1 MTTDPQPVTYFSRLD
16 ADECWALVSEAVVGR
31 VAWTSPQGISVVP
44 VNFRL
49 VEGAIVFHTTQ
60 ESFLAG
66 LAVPTQVAF
75 QVDEIDQETATGW
88 SVLVRGLSGPADTL
102 VSSISWLDG
111 GLTVGLAIT
120 ASTIAGRV
128 VSGTFKS

>member
-1 MTTDPQPVTYFSRLD
+1 MTTDPQAVTYFSRLD

-31 VAWTSPQGISVVP
+31 IAWTSPEGISVVP
-44 VNFRL
+44 VNFR
-49 VEGAIVFHTTQ
+49 VIERVIVFHTTQ

-66 LAVPTQVAF
+66 LAVPTEVAF

-88 SVLVRGLSGPADTL
+88 SVLVRGVSGPADTA
-102 VSSISWLDG
+102 VSSISWLEG

-128 VSGTFKS
+128 VSGTVKS

>member
-31 VAWTSPQGISVVP
+31 IAWTSPEGISVVP
-44 VNFRL
+44 VNFRV
-49 VEGAIVFHTTQ
+49 VEGVIVFHTTQ

-66 LAVPTQVAF
+66 LAVPTEVAF

-88 SVLVRGLSGPADTL
+88 SVLVRGLSGPADAA
-102 VSSISWLDG
+102 VSSISWLEG

>member
-31 VAWTSPQGISVVP
+31 IAWTSPEGISVVP
-44 VNFRL
+44 VNFRV
-49 VEGAIVFHTTQ
+49 VEGVIVFHTTQ

-66 LAVPTQVAF
+66 LTVPTEVAF

-88 SVLVRGLSGPADTL
+88 SVLVRGVSGPADTA
-102 VSSISWLDG
+102 VSSISWLEG

-128 VSGTFKS
+128 VSGTVKS

>member
-16 ADECWALVSEAVVGR
+16 ADECWALVSDAVVGR
-31 VAWTSPQGISVVP
+31 IAWTSPEGISVVP
-44 VNFRL
+44 VNFRV
-49 VEGAIVFHTTQ
+49 VEGVIVFHTTQ

-66 LAVPTQVAF
+66 LAVPTEVAF

-88 SVLVRGLSGPADTL
+88 SVLVRGLSGPADAA
-102 VSSISWLDG
+102 VSSISWLEG

>member
-1 MTTDPQPVTYFSRLD
+1 MTTDPQAGTYFSRLD
-16 ADECWALVSEAVVGR
+16 ADECWALVSDAVVGR
-31 VAWTSPQGISVVP
+31 VAWSSPEGISVVP
-44 VNFRL
+44 VNFRV
-49 VEGAIVFHTTQ
+49 VEGVIVFHTTH

-66 LAVPTQVAF
+66 LAAPTEVAF

-88 SVLVRGLSGPADTL
+88 SVLVRGISGPGGAA
-102 VSSISWLDG
+102 VSSISWLEG
-111 GLTVGLAIT
+111 GLAGGLAIT

>member
-1 MTTDPQPVTYFSRLD
+1 MTTDPQAVTYFSRLD
-16 ADECWALVSEAVVGR
+16 ADECWALVSDAVVGR
-31 VAWTSPQGISVVP
+31 VAWSSPEGISVVP
-44 VNFRL
+44 VNFRV
-49 VEGAIVFHTTQ
+49 VEGVIVFHTTQ

-66 LAVPTQVAF
+66 LAAPTEVAF

-88 SVLVRGLSGPADTL
+88 SVLVRGISGPADAA
-102 VSSISWLDG
+102 VSSISWLEG